1 MLRVQGC
8 WSSGKGYRSSHRH
21 CLSLQDSRDAERR
34 VWWARGMDNLI
45 TCGHVSG
52 FVEDRADNRTLLDLV
67 EESASLMTARGNKLN
82 KMGKNHEVVVTTW

>member
-1 MLRVQGC
+1 
-8 WSSGKGYRSSHRH
+8 
-21 CLSLQDSRDAERR
+21 
-34 VWWARGMDNLI
+34 MDNLI